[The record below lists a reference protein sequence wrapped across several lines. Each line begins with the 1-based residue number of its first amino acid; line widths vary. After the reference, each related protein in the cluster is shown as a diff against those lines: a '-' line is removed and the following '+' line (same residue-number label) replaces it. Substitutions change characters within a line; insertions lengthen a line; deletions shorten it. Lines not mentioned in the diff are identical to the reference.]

1 MTHPWTAN
9 AVADIAAEPQ
19 RIAVLFPAAGRAVGR
34 EPVDPATDP
43 LGLRYGTADDLA
55 REQLVAALLDA
66 LPADTAATALRDL
79 YRYGDDAERRGVLRG
94 LNAAPEPDHAAVID
108 AGLGLV
114 ADALRTNDPRLV
126 AAALGAFAGAHLDD
140 HAWRHGVLKVLFMG
154 IPVDVVAR
162 LDARAD
168 AELARMADGLI
179 AERLAAGREINDD
192 MRRVA
197 AGAPLASTTTS
208 SITTTPTPG
217 G

>member
-1 MTHPWTAN
+1 M
-9 AVADIAAEPQ
+9 
-19 RIAVLFPAAGRAVGR
+19 
-34 EPVDPATDP
+34 
-43 LGLRYGTADDLA
+43 
-55 REQLVAALLDA
+55 
-66 LPADTAATALRDL
+66 
-79 YRYGDDAERRGVLRG
+79 
-94 LNAAPEPDHAAVID
+94 
-108 AGLGLV
+108 
-114 ADALRTNDPRLV
+114 
-126 AAALGAFAGAHLDD
+126 
-140 HAWRHGVLKVLFMG
+140 LKVLFMG

-197 AGAPLASTTTS
+197 AGAPLASTTS